1 LLRNSKVVRDHQFR
15 STKIQLAAGDF
26 QVRIGQIGSRDEL
39 SHLAGVFDEMA
50 QTLQMRIEREEQA
63 KASLKQSREQ
73 LRRLSAYQND
83 VREQERI
90 RIAREIHDQLG
101 QSLTIL
107 KMDLAWMRR
116 HLSDGR

>member
-1 LLRNSKVVRDHQFR
+1 MTFGR
-15 STKIQLAAGDF
+15 TLA
-26 QVRIGQIGSRDEL
+26 GSACADEIN
-39 SHLAGVFDEMA
+39 HLAGVFDEMA

-83 VREQERI
+83 VREQDRI

-107 KMDLAWMRR
+107 KMDLAWMRKHLPTGR
-116 HLSDGR
+116 HLRGGKTGSHVSGDW